1 MPGINASLVKQL
13 REQTGAGM
21 MDCKRALAEVNGE
34 IDQAIDWLRKKGLA
48 AAAKKAGR
56 IASEGLIGVAAQGRV
71 GALVE
76 VNAETDFVA
85 RNHEFQ
91 NFTREIARLAINV
104 NGDIDDLKNARSVI
118 DGMTVAEQ
126 LIAMVGKIGEN
137 LVLRRSCAL
146 GVKEGIVASYT
157 HNAVGENL
165 GKIGVLL
172 ALESGGEPK
181 SLHDL
186 GHKIAMHVCAARP
199 LAVHR
204 DNLDPESIQ
213 REREVLTEQAS
224 SSGKP
229 AEIIEKM
236 VDGRL
241 RKYYEDVVLGEQVYV
256 VDGESTVNKIVEV
269 ASKEIGASVR
279 IVGFERFELGEGL
292 EKREENFA
300 QEVAAQV
307 EN

>member
-56 IASEGLIGVAAQGRV
+56 VASEGLIGVVAQGTV

-85 RNHEFQ
+85 RNEEFQ
-91 NFTREIARLAINV
+91 NFTREIARLAVNV
-104 NGDIDDLKNARSVI
+104 GGDINDLKRARSST
-118 DGMTVAEQ
+118 DGVTVEEQ
-126 LIAMVGKIGEN
+126 IISMGGKIGEN
-137 LVLRRSCAL
+137 MVLRRSCAL
-146 GVKEGIVASYT
+146 GVKEGIVATYT
-157 HNAVGENL
+157 HNAVSEDL

-172 ALESGGEPK
+172 ALESDGEQK
-181 SLHDL
+181 HLHEL
-186 GHKIAMHVCAARP
+186 GHKIAMHICAARP
-199 LAVHR
+199 VAIDR
-204 DNLDPESIQ
+204 DSLDPALIQ

-224 SSGKP
+224 ASGKP
-229 AEIIEKM
+229 PEIVEKM

-241 RKYYEDVVLGEQVYV
+241 RKYYEEVVLGEQIYV
-256 VDGESTVNKIVEV
+256 VDGENTINKILES
-269 ASKEIGASVR
+269 AADELGASIRVA
-279 IVGFERFELGEGL
+279 GLERYELGEGL
-292 EKREENFA
+292 EKRDENFA
-300 QEVAAQV
+300 EEVAAQI

>member
-1 MPGINASLVKQL
+1 MPEINAALVKQL

-21 MDCKRALAEVNGE
+21 MDCKRALDQVNGE

-48 AAAKKAGR
+48 AAAKKASR
-56 IASEGLIGVAAQGRV
+56 VASEGLIGVALEGTV

-91 NFTREIARLAINV
+91 NFTRDIARLAVNV
-104 NGDIDDLKNARSVI
+104 DGEIDRLKNLKSGT
-118 DGMTVAEQ
+118 DGMTVGDQ
-126 LIAMVGKIGEN
+126 LVEMVGKIGEN
-137 LVLRRSCAL
+137 MVLRRSCSL
-146 GVKEGIVASYT
+146 GVKEGIVATYT
-157 HNAVGENL
+157 HNAVSEGL

-172 ALESGGEPK
+172 GLESRGDPK
-181 SLHDL
+181 HLREL

-199 LAVHR
+199 AAVDR
-204 DNLDPESIQ
+204 ANLDATSIQ
-213 REREVLTEQAS
+213 REREILTEQAR

-229 AEIIEKM
+229 VEIIEKM

-241 RKYYEDVVLGEQVYV
+241 RKYYEEVVLEEQIYV
-256 VDGESTVNKIVEV
+256 VDGENTINKIIEL
-269 ASKEIGASVR
+269 ASDEIGAPIR
-279 IVGFERFELGEGL
+279 ISGFVRFELGEGL

-300 QEVAAQV
+300 QEVAAQI
-307 EN
+307 ES